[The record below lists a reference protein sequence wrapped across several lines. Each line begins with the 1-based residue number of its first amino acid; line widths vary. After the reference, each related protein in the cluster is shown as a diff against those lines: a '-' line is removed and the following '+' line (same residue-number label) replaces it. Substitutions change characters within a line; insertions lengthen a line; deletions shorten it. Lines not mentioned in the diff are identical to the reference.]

1 MRSQEQYKSSLN
13 RGVILLDKV
22 YFFFCWFGVI
32 VLCLTILFPLL
43 HVVAAS
49 FSDTRAIT
57 LGKVFIWPV
66 GFRTL
71 GYEKILKM
79 PQVWRGY
86 GNSLKYVAMS
96 VVICITM
103 IILTAY
109 PLSRKEFRAR
119 QLVTTLLTITMLFGG
134 GIIPLYIV
142 VMKLGM
148 LNTSWS
154 LVLPGCV
161 GAFSVFM
168 MRNYIKANI
177 PEDMYEAAVIDGCSH
192 LWYLMKVVI
201 PLSVP
206 VLAVFVLWIAVGQ
219 WNSYFSALMFLS
231 DNKKSPLQLVLVG
244 LLVYFNYGTEAL
256 QDPKDYA
263 TKKEMQYLLQYSL
276 IIIASLPMLM
286 LYPFIQRYFI
296 KGIMIGAI
304 KG

>member
-1 MRSQEQYKSSLN
+1 VTKKRAETTLN
-13 RGVILLDKV
+13 RGVILLDKI
-22 YFFFCWFGVI
+22 YIFFCWFGVA
-32 VLCLTILFPLL
+32 VLCLTIVIPLL
-43 HVVAAS
+43 HVAAS
-49 FSDTRAIT
+49 SVSDTRAIAT
-57 LGKVFIWPV
+57 GKVFIWPV
-66 GFRTL
+66 GFRLL
-71 GYEKILKM
+71 GYSKILAM
-79 PQVWRGY
+79 SNVWRGY

-96 VVICITM
+96 VVVCITM
-103 IILTAY
+103 IILMAF

-119 QLVTTLLTITMLFGG
+119 NFLTTILTITMLFSG

-142 VMKLGM
+142 VMKLGL

-161 GAFSVFM
+161 GAFSIFM

-177 PEDMYEAAVIDGCSH
+177 PEDMYEAAAMDGCSYF
-192 LWYLMKVVI
+192 WYLMKVII

-206 VLAVFVLWIAVGQ
+206 VIAVFILWIAVGQ
-219 WNSYFSALMFLS
+219 WNSYFAALMFLS

-244 LLVYFNYGTEAL
+244 LLIYFNYGTAAL
-256 QDPKDYA
+256 EDPLAYA